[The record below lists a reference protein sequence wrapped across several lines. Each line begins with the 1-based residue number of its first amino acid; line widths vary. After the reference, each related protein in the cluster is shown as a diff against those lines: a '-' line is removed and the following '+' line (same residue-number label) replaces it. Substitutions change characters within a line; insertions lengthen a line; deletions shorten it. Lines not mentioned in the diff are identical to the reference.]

1 MTRGEGG
8 RAARRAHHPQ
18 CPLIHRHGDRR
29 RKCERGQATVEF
41 AFIIPFI
48 ALLLLAIV
56 QTALVARDFV
66 RVAHASRE
74 AARAAAVDP
83 DGSRARDAVRHL
95 LGEGEVTITRG
106 GSGRIGDPVT
116 ATVRYRSKTDL
127 PIVGALFPDID
138 ITDDTTMR
146 AERA

>member
-1 MTRGEGG
+1 M
-8 RAARRAHHPQ
+8 RRAHR
-18 CPLIHRHGDRR
+18 LTGRR
-29 RKCERGQATVEF
+29 RDTAELPSRTARCARGQATVEF
-41 AFIIPFI
+41 ALVIPFV

-83 DGSRARDAVRHL
+83 DGSRARDAVHHL
-95 LGEGEVTITRG
+95 LGDGDVTITRG
-106 GSGRIGDPVT
+106 GSGGIGDPVT

-146 AERA
+146 AERT